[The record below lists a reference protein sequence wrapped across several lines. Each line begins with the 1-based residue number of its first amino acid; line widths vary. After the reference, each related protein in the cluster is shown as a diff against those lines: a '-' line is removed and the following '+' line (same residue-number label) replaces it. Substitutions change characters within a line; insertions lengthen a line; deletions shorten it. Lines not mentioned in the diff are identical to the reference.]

1 MRRTKFFMSGLTT
14 VLMAVVLCLSM
25 SACGGSSSDDD
36 YDDGID
42 IDRNIDDN
50 HSNPERR
57 TKGVHQVDVS
67 FSGDTEGWDVQ
78 LYFISAD
85 KNGSETH
92 LFYGGEEKNGRFY
105 IKNDYSNCTVKTTDQ
120 AYWLICEVTLTRKS
134 TSANPVKVKMSSK
147 VNDKAAYSEE
157 YVADPKYKKVIFHYA
172 SQVSTSN
179 FTHTEE

>member
-67 FSGDTEGWDVQ
+67 SLSSVRLFVTQWTP
-78 LYFISAD
+78 
-85 KNGSETH
+85 GSSVH
-92 LFYGGEEKNGRFY
+92 GIF
-105 IKNDYSNCTVKTTDQ
+105 Q
-120 AYWLICEVTLTRKS
+120 ARVLEWI
-134 TSANPVKVKMSSK
+134 AI
-147 VNDKAAYSEE
+147 A
-157 YVADPKYKKVIFHYA
+157 F
-172 SQVSTSN
+172 
-179 FTHTEE
+179 